1 MFRAGLQRY
10 VHDRFPER
18 MKIVRASR
26 VRWHKSYNKSTFAT
40 YVRGVTCSKR
50 ASLRGVFAK
59 DEMESDEKMNLFYEE
74 KIRPR
79 THQLAAFLNLR
90 CLFAPVIEALLL
102 IDRALYLMESN
113 KFHVEMRSL
122 FDSRLSPR
130 SIAILAWLKE

>member
-1 MFRAGLQRY
+1 
-10 VHDRFPER
+10 
-18 MKIVRASR
+18 
-26 VRWHKSYNKSTFAT
+26 
-40 YVRGVTCSKR
+40 
-50 ASLRGVFAK
+50 
-59 DEMESDEKMNLFYEE
+59 MESDETMNSFYEE

-90 CLFAPVIEALLL
+90 CLFAPVIEALVLV
-102 IDRALYLMESN
+102 DRALYLMESD